1 MKTNALDNLVIIDT
15 ETGGLD
21 PTVHSLLSIGLV
33 TFDGARRTEI
43 FVREPEISTHPRS
56 MKVNGIDLDF
66 IAAHGLSPEDTCD
79 RVEAFF
85 DAVPGRRPVMLAG
98 HNIAF
103 DLAYM
108 RRIYRLAGRTPPAE
122 FTHRSVDTHA
132 LLWALAA
139 AGRLPPETT
148 TSDGAFQYFN
158 VSPPEELR
166 HTALGDAVATRDL
179 LEQILELVACDC

>member
-1 MKTNALDNLVIIDT
+1 MKTTDTLIIIDT

-33 TFDGARRTEI
+33 TFDGSRRTEI

-66 IAAHGLSPEDTCD
+66 IEREGLSPAATCD

-85 DAVPGRRPVMLAG
+85 NATPGRRPVMLCG

-108 RRIYRLAGRTPPAE
+108 RRIYRLADRTPPAE

-139 AGRLPPETT
+139 AGRIPMDAT

-158 VSPPEELR
+158 VQPPEELR

-179 LEQILELVACDC
+179 LESLLEMMACE